1 MKIDL
6 TDLIWLDEQHEISLA
21 ELADI
26 SGLTERELHELV
38 ENGVLVPCDSSKVPW
53 TFSSTYIVTTQ
64 KACRLRNDFD
74 LDLNALALTLMFL
87 DRIHKLEAQLREL
100 QIQQPPKPTV

>member
-38 ENGVLVPCDSSKVPW
+38 ENGALVPCDSSKVPR
-53 TFSSTYIVTTQ
+53 TFSSACIVTTQ
-64 KACRLRNDFD
+64 KACRLRNDFE
-74 LDLNALALTLMFL
+74 LDLNALALTLIFL
-87 DRIHKLEAQLREL
+87 DRIHKLETQLREL
-100 QIQQPPKPTV
+100 QMQQPHKPIV